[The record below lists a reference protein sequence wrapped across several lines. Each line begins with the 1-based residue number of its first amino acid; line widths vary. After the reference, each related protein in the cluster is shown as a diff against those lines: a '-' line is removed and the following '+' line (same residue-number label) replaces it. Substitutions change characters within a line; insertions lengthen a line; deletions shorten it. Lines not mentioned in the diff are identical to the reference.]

1 MDIAGLIL
9 AAAVAL
15 AAYLLRYWENVRPK
29 WPRVGAL
36 DRLSIRLRSFGIWL
50 LWLEALLLAIGSQ
63 LPIEL
68 RRDRLL
74 FVMIW
79 AIIGFLAIILLI
91 LSIADSI
98 IRLVAHRVRATAIEQ
113 VMQSRIG
120 PTKPDS
126 EGENPGDTEFH

>member
-1 MDIAGLIL
+1 M
-9 AAAVAL
+9 
-15 AAYLLRYWENVRPK
+15 
-29 WPRVGAL
+29 GAL

-126 EGENPGDTEFH
+126 EGENHGDTEFH